1 MPAAEITDP
10 AVVRLLVAGEHPEG
24 GVFPAGLL
32 DLPGAGQPD
41 AVVVQQQ
48 NHHHPWVVGLLA
60 TRILLLVLVELAV
73 DRDEIKI
80 SGQIQ
85 QEEHQVVL
93 WQPLY
98 R

>member
-1 MPAAEITDP
+1 
-10 AVVRLLVAGEHPEG
+10 VV
-24 GVFPAGLL
+24 
-32 DLPGAGQPD
+32 
-41 AVVVQQQ
+41 
-48 NHHHPWVVGLLA
+48 
-60 TRILLLVLVELAV
+60 LAV
-73 DRDEIKI
+73 DRVEIAL

>member
-1 MPAAEITDP
+1 
-10 AVVRLLVAGEHPEG
+10 
-24 GVFPAGLL
+24 
-32 DLPGAGQPD
+32 
-41 AVVVQQQ
+41 
-48 NHHHPWVVGLLA
+48 
-60 TRILLLVLVELAV
+60 VELAV